1 MARKIK
7 FVQTDFTVGELDP
20 RMKART
26 DIPAYSAGCKKL
38 RNALLT
44 SQGSVFRRPGTLH
57 WSPLDNTIT
66 HARVE
71 PFIFNESEEYVFLFQ
86 WDGTDGKILVYNV
99 ANQNLVAGVP
109 TPISTITT
117 YTDGSTTPNI
127 PIDNTNIHEFTYAQQ
142 GDTFIFTHE
151 DFHPIIAVSY
161 THLRAHET

>member
-26 DIPAYSAGCKKL
+26 DIPAYSAGCQKL

-57 WSPLDNTIT
+57 WSPLDNAIT

-71 PFIFNESEEYVFLFQ
+71 PFIFNESSL
-86 WDGTDGKILVYNV
+86 
-99 ANQNLVAGVP
+99 
-109 TPISTITT
+109 
-117 YTDGSTTPNI
+117 
-127 PIDNTNIHEFTYAQQ
+127 
-142 GDTFIFTHE
+142 
-151 DFHPIIAVSY
+151 
-161 THLRAHET
+161 